1 MKRVIITII
10 FFLLL
15 ILVWAALTGDLA
27 AFGLDI
33 SLWSP
38 YVLPPPSTVGHYL
51 WDNTVNGKIPLSM
64 LITLRRLL
72 IGYAIGLVLGVPLG
86 MLAARFRSVND
97 TLGMLADKILF
108 SPIETWLHRR
118 WGTNKD

>member
-51 WDNTVNGKIPLSM
+51 WDNNTFPSSRKRAN
-64 LITLRRLL
+64 
-72 IGYAIGLVLGVPLG
+72 
-86 MLAARFRSVND
+86 
-97 TLGMLADKILF
+97 LF
-108 SPIETWLHRR
+108 HVFQNVQTPCATRQFY
-118 WGTNKD
+118 G